1 MPTDAVS
8 RRRMYSGSTSI
19 PAKNVSTIDPNDAM
33 KSNQLA
39 DSIEN
44 RFPATTPSVSSTS
57 ATVTPS
63 STETMLASSTTV
75 ANAAASCTGSTMTS
89 YKTSFDDP

>member
-1 MPTDAVS
+1 MPTVAVS

-33 KSNQLA
+33 KSNQLP

-75 ANAAASCTGSTMTS
+75 ARTRRELHWVH
-89 YKTSFDDP
+89 DDLLHDVV